1 MRYARVTY
9 EVLCMWRTYTSV
21 MARRT
26 VYIPDAVDAQLKADL
41 EHGDSYS
48 ERVTQALVSYY
59 ELDVEGTE

>member
-1 MRYARVTY
+1 
-9 EVLCMWRTYTSV
+9 MWRTYTSV

-59 ELDVEGTE
+59 GLDEEGTE